1 MLRHLLLVAL
11 LAVIAIPVL
20 QAAEK
25 AEAPGTYELHEWGVF
40 MVPRNAVWANLDM
53 KGEWSSMPK
62 EFYGRLPERTLPY
75 RGPVSKPVIYFH
87 AEKPVA
93 LKLTIRFA
101 DGVPTIWWPAAERP
115 VNNGVTIK
123 EDRSIL
129 EFAPQLV
136 KRNEKDLH
144 GPGAVNPRKLAVP
157 AGHWVETLRAVEASE
172 VFCAGGWGHI
182 GTSWDTERFIY
193 YDGLM
198 KPPPTPGVDRQGERF
213 VLDIPGTEI
222 WQDVMLIERNAGKIT
237 VAENWGG
244 WDKPF
249 EPGAGRHEFISMKA
263 SDEASLK
270 ELAKELAKRLD
281 AAGLNKDEA
290 DALVKVWGE
299 GIFNQDGLTLF
310 YRVPQAVYEKWL
322 PLKAEPAPSKTV
334 RVGLV
339 LHRHLEPE
347 LDARVEAL
355 IKKLGSE
362 KFEDRSEAEKALLKL
377 GGAAFPMLDKGAKSE
392 DTEIATHCR
401 AILKELDARPLLES
415 VTPAK

>member
-1 MLRHLLLVAL
+1 
-11 LAVIAIPVL
+11 
-20 QAAEK
+20 
-25 AEAPGTYELHEWGVF
+25 
-40 MVPRNAVWANLDM
+40 
-53 KGEWSSMPK
+53 
-62 EFYGRLPERTLPY
+62 
-75 RGPVSKPVIYFH
+75 
-87 AEKPVA
+87 
-93 LKLTIRFA
+93 
-101 DGVPTIWWPAAERP
+101 
-115 VNNGVTIK
+115 
-123 EDRSIL
+123 
-129 EFAPQLV
+129 
-136 KRNEKDLH
+136 
-144 GPGAVNPRKLAVP
+144 
-157 AGHWVETLRAVEASE
+157 
-172 VFCAGGWGHI
+172 
-182 GTSWDTERFIY
+182 
-193 YDGLM
+193 
-198 KPPPTPGVDRQGERF
+198 
-213 VLDIPGTEI
+213 
-222 WQDVMLIERNAGKIT
+222 MLIERNAGKIT

-263 SDEASLK
+263 SDEAGLK
-270 ELAKELAKRLD
+270 ELAKELAKRLA

-290 DALVKVWGE
+290 DALVKVWEE

-401 AILKELDARPLLES
+401 AILKELDARPLLEN